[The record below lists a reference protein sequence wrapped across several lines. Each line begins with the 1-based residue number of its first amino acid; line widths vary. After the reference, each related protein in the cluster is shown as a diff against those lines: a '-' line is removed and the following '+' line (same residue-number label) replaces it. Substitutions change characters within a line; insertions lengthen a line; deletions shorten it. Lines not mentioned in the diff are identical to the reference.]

1 MHITLIAGARP
12 NFMKIAPLIH
22 AIQAAQQQ
30 GKNVQFRLVHTGQ
43 HYDKNMSDTFFE
55 ELGIP
60 TPDVNLGCGGG
71 TQAEQTAHIMV
82 EFEKDLL
89 AHPTDIVLVVGD
101 VTSTM
106 ACSIVAKKLNTKV
119 CHVEAGIR
127 SWDLTMP
134 EEINRMVTDSLADY
148 MFTTSEVANENL
160 QRLGAILMENKNKE
174 NTHSTSLNG
183 LECNQPQ
190 TLSSELAASVTANTP
205 NPLSQEQ
212 PVECSQKQT
221 KTILQ
226 RVWFVGNVMIDTLL
240 ANRARFR
247 KPQVWDELGLHEKEY
262 IVMTMHRPANVDEEN
277 HLRSLMEQIITNVY
291 GLPIIFPIHP
301 RTAKIFYNLWGDEE
315 ALTKRFP
322 NLHIVE
328 PMGYLE
334 FNYLVERAKA
344 VVTDSGGITEET
356 TVMGV
361 PCITLRDNTERPE
374 TCTIGTNELIGT
386 DPAAIKPALDILFAG
401 QWKKGAIPSLWDGHT
416 AERIIEILAGL
427 E

>member
-1 MHITLIAGARP
+1 MKITLIAGARP
-12 NFMKIAPLIH
+12 NFMKVAPIIK
-22 AIQAAQQQ
+22 AIKAFNELKSGDASLN
-30 GKNVQFRLVHTGQ
+30 GGNGENGGISYRLVHTGQ

-60 TPDVNLGCGGG
+60 APDVNLGCGGG
-71 TQAEQTAHIMV
+71 SQAEQTAAIMV
-82 EFEKDLL
+82 AFEKELM
-89 AHPTDIVLVVGD
+89 AHPADIVMVVGD

-148 MFTTSEVANENL
+148 MFTTSEVANRNL
-160 QRLGAILMENKNKE
+160 IRQGAVMMND
-174 NTHSTSLNG
+174 G
-183 LECNQPQ
+183 M
-190 TLSSELAASVTANTP
+190 SEAKPFNDGMMPEDKYAYERVP
-205 NPLSQEQ
+205 
-212 PVECSQKQT
+212 
-221 KTILQ
+221 Q
-226 RVWFVGNVMIDTLL
+226 RVWHVGNVMIDTLL
-240 ANRARFR
+240 ANRSRFR
-247 KPQVWDELGLHEKEY
+247 KPEIWDELGLEEKQFV
-262 IVMTMHRPANVDEEN
+262 VMTMHRPANVDEEN
-277 HLRSLMEQIITNVY
+277 HLRAMMEQIIDNVH
-291 GLPIIFPIHP
+291 GLPVIFPIHP
-301 RTAKIFYNLWGDEE
+301 RTAKMLRELMNDGMSATESLNDE
-315 ALTKRFP
+315 RFP

-374 TCTIGTNELIGT
+374 TCTVGTNELIGT
-386 DPAAIKPALDILFAG
+386 NPAAIKPALDKLFAG
-401 QWKKGAIPSLWDGHT
+401 EWKKGAIPELWDGKT
-416 AERIIEILAGL
+416 AERIIEILSAL
-427 E
+427 EI

>member
-1 MHITLIAGARP
+1 MKITLIAGARP
-12 NFMKIAPLIH
+12 NFMKVAPIIK
-22 AIQAAQQQ
+22 AIKAHNEGLPVTGDGLRDAN
-30 GKNVQFRLVHTGQ
+30 KRIEYRLVHTGQ

-60 TPDVNLGCGGG
+60 APDVNLGCGGG
-71 TQAEQTAHIMV
+71 SQAEQTAHIMV
-82 EFEKDLL
+82 AFEKELL
-89 AHPTDIVLVVGD
+89 EHPTDVVLVVGD

-148 MFTTSEVANENL
+148 MFTTSDVANRNL
-160 QRLGAILMENKNKE
+160 MRMGATLMNDGMSEAKP
-174 NTHSTSLNG
+174 LNDG
-183 LECNQPQ
+183 MMLEDKYAYERVP
-190 TLSSELAASVTANTP
+190 
-205 NPLSQEQ
+205 
-212 PVECSQKQT
+212 
-221 KTILQ
+221 Q
-226 RVWFVGNVMIDTLL
+226 RVWHVGNVMIDTLL

-247 KPQVWDELGLHEKEY
+247 KPEIWDELKLQEKQFV
-262 IVMTMHRPANVDEEN
+262 VMTMHRPANVDEEN
-277 HLRSLMEQIITNVY
+277 HLRAMMEQIIDNVH
-291 GLPIIFPIHP
+291 GLPVIFPIHP
-301 RTAKIFYNLWGDEE
+301 RTAKLFYGLWKPTPNPSLKGGEQENDSTILQE
-315 ALTKRFP
+315 RFP

-374 TCTIGTNELIGT
+374 TCTVGTNELIGT
-386 DPAAIKPALDILFAG
+386 NPAAIKPALDKLFAG
-401 QWKKGAIPSLWDGHT
+401 EWKKGAIPELWDGHT
-416 AERIIEILAGL
+416 SERIIEILSSL
-427 E
+427 KI